1 MVKKHNNNK
10 YNLFS
15 YIFFFSILKCPHC
28 DKRFLERANMKNH
41 IRNIH
46 SNDENYLASLDPRT
60 PVEIRE
66 NNVENEDKKM
76 VENEGK
82 KVVEN
87 EGKKVVE
94 ISSPTNKHSC
104 NICGKMLLCR
114 QSLKRHLKIHM
125 GLKPH
130 KV

>member
-1 MVKKHNNNK
+1 
-10 YNLFS
+10 
-15 YIFFFSILKCPHC
+15 
-28 DKRFLERANMKNH
+28 MKNH

-46 SNDENYLASLDPRT
+46 NNDENYLASLDPRT

-66 NNVENEDKKM
+66 NNVENED
-76 VENEGK
+76 E